1 MVMNFALIEPRHLF
15 IQRCDV
21 LATLTAAEVWDTD
34 SLHQF
39 RVNLHAC
46 LAWQPLW
53 QITALHGNFGC
64 QVEQWRSLL
73 KSVSRQRNND
83 VFHTYLQGLP
93 HSRALCRKL
102 RRQATTPR
110 KPADQQLQAL
120 LLGLQQMLSAWQQWM
135 TPLLFQQQ
143 LAVVRAIYVAHIRE
157 SLQQG
162 LQASQRNLHGLRLT
176 IKALR
181 YLLDLIATVAPDYQA
196 LGSHCRLW
204 QDKLGHFADLDALAR
219 WLKRQEEP
227 ALAALVRGRRR
238 VLAKILWAEREDIEQ
253 LLTRVMATQL
263 PDCQQLALVFGLRTD
278 VRMA

>member
-15 IQRCDV
+15 IQRYDV

-39 RVNLHAC
+39 RVNLRAC

-110 KPADQQLQAL
+110 KPPDQQLQAL

-196 LGSHCRLW
+196 LCCHCRLW

-263 PDCQQLALVFGLRTD
+263 PDWQQLALVFGLRTD